1 MFLFSLAILPPLL
14 IALYIYKQDKYEKEP
29 RKLII
34 SSFLFGCLSIIPV
47 IILEL
52 IAENTLSGLG
62 LFISVFIGVALIEEG
77 AKYFFLKKYLFPKN
91 DFNEPFDGIV
101 YAVMISLGFATVENI
116 GYVYQN
122 LEAGFQV
129 AILRMFTAIPLHAS
143 CGIIMGYFVG
153 SAKFSTKNR
162 SNLLFKGVFYA
173 TLLHGVYDYFLFL
186 PEQNNQ
192 LAALSILSI
201 VALIIGIVYAK
212 KGMKIHQE
220 NSPFK

>member
-1 MFLFSLAILPPLL
+1 MLLFSLAVLPSLL
-14 IALYIYKQDKYEKEP
+14 IGFYIYKQDKYEKEP

-34 SSFLFGCLSIIPV
+34 TSFLFGCLSIIPV
-47 IILEL
+47 LILEL
-52 IAENTLSGLG
+52 IFDSTLYGLG
-62 LFISVFIGVALIEEG
+62 LFISVFIGIALIEEG

-91 DFNEPFDGIV
+91 DFNEPFDGIL

-122 LEAGFQV
+122 FETGFQV

-162 SNLLFKGVFYA
+162 KNLLFKGVFYA
-173 TLLHGVYDYFLFL
+173 TILHGVYDYFLFL
-186 PEQNNQ
+186 PSQNNQ
-192 LAALSILSI
+192 FYTLPVLSV